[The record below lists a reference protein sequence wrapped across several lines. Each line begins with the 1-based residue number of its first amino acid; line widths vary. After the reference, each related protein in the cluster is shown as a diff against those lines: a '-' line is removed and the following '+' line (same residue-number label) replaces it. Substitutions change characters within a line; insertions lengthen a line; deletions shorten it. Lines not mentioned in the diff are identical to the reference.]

1 MVYAYKH
8 FISVVTYSHVHRKLG
23 YLNQL
28 TFYRHVR
35 YFAVHLWSGC
45 GPVLNQVLLDQI
57 WLYDINTKDHNIW
70 LKIQKFC

>member
-1 MVYAYKH
+1 MH
-8 FISVVTYSHVHRKLG
+8 TSISSPWLPIVMSIENWAI
-23 YLNQL
+23 LNQL

-57 WLYDINTKDHNIW
+57 
-70 LKIQKFC
+70 